1 MQRENKIKTIF
12 TIIRTSV
19 DADRGSFPPPM
30 AEGSY
35 LDIIP
40 ARARLRQLVDEEKE
54 NMEIHFD
61 KELYREESD
70 ENYWEAYQEGYGA
83 AWFSRFEILSSELY
97 LEGGGQDVDC

>member
-1 MQRENKIKTIF
+1 MQKENLTQTIY

-35 LDIIP
+35 LDIIQ
-40 ARARLRQLVDEEKE
+40 ARTELRRLVDEEKE

-61 KELYREESD
+61 AELYREEYGD
-70 ENYWEAYQEGYGA
+70 DYWEAYQEGYAA
-83 AWFSRFEILSSELY
+83 AWFSRFEILTSELH
-97 LEGGGQDVDC
+97 LEGG